1 MTTASAHPARNETL
15 TGIFLMVVAISLFPA
30 SDALSKYLV
39 GTYDA
44 LQVVWIRYVVQF
56 VAVLIA
62 LAPRSRWHLMR
73 TRRPGL
79 QAVRGFFTVLS
90 TLAFVAALG
99 FVPLVDAVTLLFSSS
114 LMLVALSVPFL
125 GERVGIHRWSAVIIG
140 FIGVLVVMRP
150 GMGVLH
156 WAASGALISAFSNA
170 IYQIATR
177 ALSVTDRAIT
187 TFFYVNIAGLVLL
200 GPTMFFVWIPMTWD
214 AWLWVIAA
222 GLLSGAGHYL
232 LIRAFDHAGASVLAP
247 FNYVQIVSATLIG
260 YFWFS
265 EFPDLWTVVGLIIV
279 VGSGLYILRREQRAA
294 RAAPQAAP

>member
-1 MTTASAHPARNETL
+1 MTAAHPGRNEAM
-15 TGIFLMVVAISLFPA
+15 TGIFLMVIAVSLFPA

-44 LQVVWIRYVVQF
+44 LQVVWLRYVVQF
-56 VAVLIA
+56 TCVLIA

-99 FVPLVDAVTLLFSSS
+99 YVPLVDAVTLLFSSS

-125 GERVGIHRWSAVIIG
+125 GEKVGIHRWSAVIIG
-140 FIGVLVVMRP
+140 FLGVLVVMRP
-150 GMGVLH
+150 GLGVLH

-187 TFFYVNIAGLVLL
+187 TFFFVNVAGVVLL
-200 GPTMFFVWIPMTWD
+200 GPAMLFVWIPMDWE
-214 AWLWVIAA
+214 AWLFVIAA

-232 LIRAFDHAGASVLAP
+232 MIRSFDHANASVLAP

-260 YFWFS
+260 YVWFQ
-265 EFPDLWTVVGLIIV
+265 ELPDLWTVVGLIVV
-279 VGSGLYILRREQRAA
+279 VGSGLYILQRERRLAQTAA
-294 RAAPQAAP
+294 

>member
-1 MTTASAHPARNETL
+1 MTTASAHPARNEVM
-15 TGIFLMVVAISLFPA
+15 TGILLMVLAVSLFPV

-39 GTYDA
+39 GTYDV

-56 VAVLIA
+56 AAVLA
-62 LAPRSRWHLMR
+62 VLAPRSRWHLMR

-79 QAVRGFFTVLS
+79 QAVRGFFTALS
-90 TLAFVAALG
+90 TLAFVTALG

-114 LMLVALSVPFL
+114 LMLVALSVPLL

-156 WAASGALISAFSNA
+156 WAAAGALVSAFSNA
-170 IYQIATR
+170 IFQIATR

-187 TFFYVNIAGLVLL
+187 TFFFVNVTGVVLL
-200 GPTMFFVWIPMTWD
+200 GPAMFFVWIPMPWD
-214 AWLWVIAA
+214 AWVWVTAA

-232 LIRAFDHAGASVLAP
+232 MIRSFDYAGASVLAP
-247 FNYVQIVSATLIG
+247 FNYAQIVIATLIG

-265 EFPDLWTVVGLIIV
+265 EIPDLWTVVGLVVV

-294 RAAPQAAP
+294 RIAPEATS

>member
-1 MTTASAHPARNETL
+1 MTASQAQSARNDAL
-15 TGIFLMVVAISLFPA
+15 SGIFLMVAAVSLFPA

-56 VAVLIA
+56 AVVLAA

-90 TLAFVAALG
+90 TVAFVAALG
-99 FVPLVDAVTLLFSSS
+99 YVPLVDAVTLLFSSS

-125 GERVGIHRWSAVIIG
+125 GERVGAHRWSAVIIG
-140 FIGVLVVMRP
+140 FAGVLVVMRP
-150 GMGVLH
+150 GLGVLH
-156 WAASGALISAFSNA
+156 WAAIGALVSAFSNA

-177 ALSVTDRAIT
+177 ALAVTDRAVT
-187 TFFYVNIAGLVLL
+187 TFFFVNVAGVVLL
-200 GPTMFFVWIPMTWD
+200 GPAMLFVWLPMTWE
-214 AWLWVIAA
+214 AWVWVIAA

-232 LIRAFDHAGASVLAP
+232 LIRAFDHASASVLAP
-247 FNYVQIVSATLIG
+247 FNYAQIVSATLIG

-265 EFPDLWTVVGLIIV
+265 EVPDLWTMVGLVIV
-279 VGSGLYILRREQRAA
+279 VGSGLYVLHRERRAA
-294 RAAPQAAP
+294 QSTP

>member
-1 MTTASAHPARNETL
+1 MTSASSHPARNETL

-30 SDALSKYLV
+30 SDAMSKYLV

-44 LQVVWIRYVVQF
+44 LQVVWLRYVVQF
-56 VAVLIA
+56 MAVLIA

-73 TRRPGL
+73 TKRPKL

-99 FVPLVDAVTLLFSSS
+99 YVPLVDAVTLLFSSS
-114 LMLVALSVPFL
+114 LMLTALSVPFL
-125 GERVGIHRWSAVIIG
+125 HERVGIHRWSAVVIG
-140 FIGVLVVMRP
+140 FVGVLIVMRP

-156 WAASGALISAFSNA
+156 WAATGALVSAFSNA

-187 TFFYVNIAGLVLL
+187 TFFFVNVAGVVLL

-232 LIRAFDHAGASVLAP
+232 MIRSFDHAGASVLAP

-260 YFWFS
+260 YFWFA
-265 EFPDLWTVVGLIIV
+265 EVPDQWTILGLMIV
-279 VGSGLYILRREQRAA
+279 VGSGLYILRRERRLA
-294 RAAPQAAP
+294 RIAP